1 VSLLVASTM
10 SISSCDVPD
19 PEEERQHELDS
30 RLYSSALTRTGYL
43 PRVHGKALR
52 SDGQGSERGYR
63 LLCIVL
69 PRLGAALLALMI
81 VLAVSGPLKAQSLP
95 GLPAISENRSE
106 GVGLR
111 DDFDLSIDGTRLS
124 LDDHQSLRA
133 GLVEGLTSSAAVLTQ
148 TWPMNASVVSPE
160 PCTSAAP
167 CSEQLSVLERLPRA
181 FDPQLD
187 REEQDRPAEGS
198 KSPSVDVVQ
207 PQKPPDFNQDIYYK
221 NKLEFGLDIGW
232 LPINIPF
239 VFDVFL
245 GDGYT
250 MTPLRYTLVPIFA
263 SVRWHV
269 DDVRGWSFLRGNWDM
284 SFTASVTAIP
294 RGPET
299 RYFSYIMGIR
309 RNFVQRNW
317 KIAPYFDGRL
327 GLGNIDAKEPLGVI
341 WSQGQDFT
349 FTVNMGSGVRYNFNP
364 RYSISAGLNWMHIS
378 NLYLSEPA
386 FPNYGINVYGPMFG
400 IDVRIGKPHHQASE

>member
-1 VSLLVASTM
+1 MRSPLGVALM
-10 SISSCDVPD
+10 
-19 PEEERQHELDS
+19 
-30 RLYSSALTRTGYL
+30 
-43 PRVHGKALR
+43 
-52 SDGQGSERGYR
+52 
-63 LLCIVL
+63 
-69 PRLGAALLALMI
+69 ALMI
-81 VLAVSGPLKAQSLP
+81 LLAVSGPLKAQSPP
-95 GLPAISENRSE
+95 GSAIVSEERSA
-106 GVGLR
+106 GVAVR
-111 DDFDLSIDGTRLS
+111 DDFDLSIDGTGFS
-124 LDDHQSLRA
+124 LDNHLASRA
-133 GLVEGLTSSAAVLTQ
+133 GLLEELTSSVVVITQ
-148 TWPMNASVVSPE
+148 RSDMSAFVFSPE
-160 PCTSAAP
+160 PCISAAF
-167 CSEQLSVLERLPRA
+167 CSKQFSALERLPQA
-181 FDPQLD
+181 FDSQLVLGEHD
-187 REEQDRPAEGS
+187 RHGDDS
-198 KSPSVDVVQ
+198 KSPSVEVVR
-207 PQKPPDFNQDIYYK
+207 PQKSHDFNQNIYYK
-221 NKLEFGLDIGW
+221 NKLEFGLDVGY

-250 MTPLRYTLVPIFA
+250 MTPLKYTLVPIFA

-269 DDVRGWSFLRGNWDM
+269 DDVGGWSFLRGNWDM

-317 KIAPYFDGRL
+317 KIVPYFDGRL

-341 WSQGQDFT
+341 WSQGQNFT

-386 FPNYGINVYGPMFG
+386 FPNYGINVYGPLFG
-400 IDVRIGKPHHQASE
+400 IDVRIGKPHHQATE